1 MLSESLL
8 KNIVDE
14 EMRKRRELE
23 AELDRQRTE
32 KLAQIIAWREEKIAN
47 MTREDLKKE
56 WEFWRFQLINK
67 KWELENLEGKAIKGP
82 WTTLQRDI
90 DNYLDENGV
99 YISDLE
105 EMPMDELLEL
115 IKKELL
121 FAGLVLND
129 EIYVYARYLS
139 KKD

>member
-8 KNIVDE
+8 KSIVTE
-14 EMRKRRELE
+14 ETEKRRELE
-23 AELDRQRTE
+23 AELDKQRTE
-32 KLAQIIAWREEKIAN
+32 KLAQIVAWREKMIAN
-47 MTREDLKKE
+47 IPRQDLIKE

-82 WTTLQRDI
+82 WTTLQGDI

-115 IKKELL
+115 IKKELS
-121 FAGLVLND
+121 FAGLVLDD
-129 EIYVYARYLS
+129 EAYIYARYLS
-139 KKD
+139 KD